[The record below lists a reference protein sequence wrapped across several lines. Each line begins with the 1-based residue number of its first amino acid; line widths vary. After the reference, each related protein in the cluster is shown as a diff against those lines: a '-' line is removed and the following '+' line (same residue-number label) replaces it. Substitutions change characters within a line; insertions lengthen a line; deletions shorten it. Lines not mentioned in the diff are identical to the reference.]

1 MAIMRMAKRGRPTYS
16 PIRQN
21 MIEVLHVMGEAYGY
35 QIYKA
40 YKELFDPIT
49 LRVIYYHLRKG
60 KQLGEFDDAGV
71 KKTQGHY
78 SWGPEAERIFYKL
91 GPKAK
96 PTGLEKVREFLNRPK
111 AEKVEN

>member
-1 MAIMRMAKRGRPTYS
+1 MARRGRPTYS
-16 PIRQN
+16 VIRQN
-21 MIEVLHVMGEAYGY
+21 MIEILNFMDEGYGY
-35 QIYKA
+35 QIYKV

-60 KQLGEFDDAGV
+60 KELGEFIVAGV
-71 KKTQGHY
+71 KKTSGDY

-96 PTGLEKVREFLNRPK
+96 PKIDPKVKEHFGK
-111 AEKVEN
+111 